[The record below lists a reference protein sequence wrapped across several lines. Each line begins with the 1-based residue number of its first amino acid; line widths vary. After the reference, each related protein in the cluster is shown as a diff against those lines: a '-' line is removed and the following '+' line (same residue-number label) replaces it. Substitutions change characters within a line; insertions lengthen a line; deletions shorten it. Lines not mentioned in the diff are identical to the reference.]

1 MSFTDNKELVRTY
14 FERAFVQNDL
24 DAAAELISDDY
35 CLHDPTRPDF
45 RGGVDAF
52 KEAQGVYLRAIR
64 NHSLTI
70 DDQIAEGDRV
80 VTRWTASGCQTKDLP
95 GIPDKGACFKIGGI
109 TISRVSNGKIVEE
122 WQDWDDKGLARQLG
136 SN

>member
-1 MSFTDNKELVRTY
+1 MSFKNNKQLVRAF
-14 FERAFVQNDL
+14 FERAFVRHDL

-45 RGGVDAF
+45 RGGVNAF
-52 KEAQGVYLRAIR
+52 KEAQEVYLQAIR
-64 NHSLTI
+64 GHSLTI
-70 DDQIAEGDRV
+70 DDQIAEDDRV
-80 VTRWTASGCQTKDLP
+80 VTRWTASGCQMKDLP

>member
-35 CLHDPTRPDF
+35 CLHDPTRPGF

-64 NHSLTI
+64 DHSLTI

>member
-1 MSFTDNKELVRTY
+1 MSITDNKKLVRTF
-14 FERAFVQNDL
+14 FERAFVRNDL

-35 CLHDPTRPDF
+35 CLHDPTRPEF
-45 RGGVDAF
+45 RGGIDAF
-52 KEAQGVYLRAIR
+52 KKAQEVYLRAIR
-64 NHSLTI
+64 DHSLI
-70 DDQIAEGDRV
+70 INDQIAEGDKV
-80 VTRWTASGCQTKDLP
+80 VTRWTASGCQEKDLP

-122 WQDWDDKGLARQLG
+122 WQDWDAAGLAKQLG